1 MDELNVKVGEIGKI
15 MTVVDGNEIKKVHP
29 RMYEVGVI
37 SFNED
42 IRWGETGRVAVP
54 YPIKNNILRAIEE
67 AGFSITIQENGDVI
81 INAVKKQLQHDA

>member
-1 MDELNVKVGEIGKI
+1 MMDELNIKVGE
-15 MTVVDGNEIKKVHP
+15 VADIKKVRP

-42 IRWGETGRVAVP
+42 VRWGETGRVDIP
-54 YPIKNNILRAIEE
+54 YTIHNAILRAIEE
-67 AGFSITIQENGDVI
+67 AGFSITIQESGDVI

>member
-1 MDELNVKVGEIGKI
+1 MADEIK
-15 MTVVDGNEIKKVHP
+15 TVSDQEIKKVHP

-42 IRWGETGRVAVP
+42 IRWGETGRVDIP

-67 AGFSITIQENGDVI
+67 AGFSITIQANGEII

>member
-1 MDELNVKVGEIGKI
+1 MTEEIK
-15 MTVVDGNEIKKVHP
+15 TVNDQEVKKVHP

-42 IRWGETGRVAVP
+42 VRWGETGRVDIP

-67 AGFSITIQENGDVI
+67 AGFSITIQANGDVI